1 LRFYGKLGRVRPVS
15 QAYYESEKLF
25 FGDALVDEANLR
37 KAHEQH
43 MMYNPARGER
53 HMSET
58 LSLENRVALV
68 TGGSRGIG
76 RAVALELA
84 ARGAAVVV
92 NYNKSSEA
100 ADEVVKKIQEGGGKA
115 AAFQADVSDLKQA
128 EALVKFAVE
137 TFGDLS
143 ILVNNAGITKD
154 TLIMMMSESDWDS
167 VISTNLKSTFNCS
180 KAAVKHM
187 MRKRYGRVINMSSVV
202 GQLGKPR
209 QTNYSAS
216 KGGQI
221 AFTKSL
227 AREVAARNIT
237 VNAIAPGFVDTE
249 ILDAMSPEVLEAAL
263 KMVPLARKAKPEEVA
278 YAVAFLASDQAAF
291 ITGQVL
297 GVDGGMAMM

>member
-1 LRFYGKLGRVRPVS
+1 
-15 QAYYESEKLF
+15 
-25 FGDALVDEANLR
+25 
-37 KAHEQH
+37 
-43 MMYNPARGER
+43 
-53 HMSET
+53 MSFT

-92 NYNKSSEA
+92 NYHKSPDA
-100 ADEVVKKIQEGGGKA
+100 AGEVVQQIQAAGGKA
-115 AAFQADVSDLKQA
+115 AAFQADVSDTKQA

-143 ILVNNAGITKD
+143 ILVNNAGITRD
-154 TLIMMMSESDWDS
+154 QLIMMMPEADWDA
-167 VISTNLKSTFNCS
+167 VIDTNLKSTFNCS

-187 MRKRYGRVINMSSVV
+187 MRKRYGRIVSIASVA
-202 GQLGKPR
+202 GQMGNPG

-216 KGGQI
+216 KAGQI
-221 AFTKSL
+221 GFTKAL
-227 AREVAARNIT
+227 AREVAARNVT
-237 VNAIAPGFVDTE
+237 VNAVAPGFVDTE
-249 ILDAMSPEVLEAAL
+249 ILDAMSPETLAAAL
-263 KMVPLARKAKPEEVA
+263 KLVPLGRKGQPEEIA
-278 YAVAFLASDQAAF
+278 HAVAFLASDQAAY

>member
-1 LRFYGKLGRVRPVS
+1 
-15 QAYYESEKLF
+15 
-25 FGDALVDEANLR
+25 
-37 KAHEQH
+37 
-43 MMYNPARGER
+43 
-53 HMSET
+53 MSDT
-58 LSLENRVALV
+58 LSLENKVAV
-68 TGGSRGIG
+68 ITGGSRGIG

-92 NYNKSSEA
+92 NYNKSPDA
-100 ADEVVKKIQEGGGKA
+100 ANEVVKKIEEAGGKA
-115 AAFQADVSDLKQA
+115 AAFQADVSDFKQA
-128 EALVKFAVE
+128 DALIKFAVE

-154 TLIMMMSESDWDS
+154 TLIMMMSEPDWDS

-187 MRKRYGRVINMSSVV
+187 MRKRTGRIINMASVA
-202 GQLGKPR
+202 GQMGNAG
-209 QTNYSAS
+209 QVNYSAS

-249 ILDAMSPEVLEAAL
+249 ILDAMSPEILEAAI
-263 KMVPLARKAKPEEVA
+263 KMVPLGRKAKPEEVA
-278 YAVAFLASDQAAF
+278 YAVAFIASDQAAF

-297 GVDGGMAMM
+297 AVDGGMAMM

>member
-1 LRFYGKLGRVRPVS
+1 M
-15 QAYYESEKLF
+15 A
-25 FGDALVDEANLR
+25 
-37 KAHEQH
+37 
-43 MMYNPARGER
+43 
-53 HMSET
+53 ET
-58 LSLENRVALV
+58 LSLENKVALV

-92 NYNKSSEA
+92 NYHKSSTA
-100 ADEVVKKIQEGGGKA
+100 ADEVVKKIEEAGAKA
-115 AAFQADVSDLKQA
+115 TAFQADVSDLKQA
-128 EALVKFAVE
+128 EALVKFAVG
-137 TFGDLS
+137 TYGDLS

-167 VISTNLKSTFNCS
+167 VINTNLKSTFNCS

-187 MRKRYGRVINMSSVV
+187 MRKHYGRIINMSSVA
-202 GQLGKPR
+202 GQMGNPG

-227 AREVAARNIT
+227 AREVASRNIT
-237 VNAIAPGFVDTE
+237 VNAIAPGFIDTE
-249 ILDAMSPEVLEAAL
+249 ILELMSPDVLEAAL
-263 KMVPLARKAKPEEVA
+263 KMVPLARKGKPEEIA